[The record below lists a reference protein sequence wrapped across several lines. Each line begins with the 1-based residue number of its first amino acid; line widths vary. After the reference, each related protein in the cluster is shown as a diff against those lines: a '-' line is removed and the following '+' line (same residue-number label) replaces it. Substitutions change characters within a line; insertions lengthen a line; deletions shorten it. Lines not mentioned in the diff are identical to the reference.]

1 MRSAGDEKHRS
12 DDSYHYEKAFHDDL
26 EKSLGT
32 DGLQMPTDLKER
44 DAGHLLKHLSS
55 PSKVCV
61 KGYRVRRIVG
71 EMQEGC
77 QET

>member
-1 MRSAGDEKHRS
+1 MTTSKNL
-12 DDSYHYEKAFHDDL
+12 KAP
-26 EKSLGT
+26 T
-32 DGLQMPTDLKER
+32 GLQMSTDLKER
-44 DAGHLLKHLSS
+44 DAGHLMKHLIVA
-55 PSKVCV
+55 SKACV